1 MLQVTALSKEQA
13 ANCPIRS
20 VLSKVTGKWQLLIL
34 LVLASGPQRF
44 GALKRHIGDITQRVL
59 TENLRNLERDGH
71 LLRTVHAGPPLAV
84 TYTLTEQGHD
94 LVGVLK
100 PLVIWADNN
109 FPSIQASRQE
119 VDNA

>member
-1 MLQVTALSKEQA
+1 MLKVTALSKEQA
-13 ANCPIRS
+13 ENCPIRS

-34 LVLASGPQRF
+34 LVLSSGPQRF
-44 GALKRHIGDITQRVL
+44 GALKRLIGDITQRVL

>member
-1 MLQVTALSKEQA
+1 MLKVTAISKEQA
-13 ANCPIRS
+13 ENCPIRS

-84 TYTLTEQGHD
+84 TYTLTDQGHD

-100 PLVIWADNN
+100 PLVIWADTN

>member
-1 MLQVTALSKEQA
+1 MLKVTALSKEQA
-13 ANCPIRS
+13 ENCPIRS

-34 LVLASGPQRF
+34 LVLSSGPQRF
-44 GALKRHIGDITQRVL
+44 GALKRLIGDITQRVL

-84 TYTLTEQGHD
+84 TYTLTEQGQD

>member
-1 MLQVTALSKEQA
+1 MLKVTAISKEQA
-13 ANCPIRS
+13 ENCPIRS